1 MLMFLL
7 RRIAS
12 GLAMLLVI
20 TALAFSLL
28 YLASGDVASRILGPT
43 ATQDQVNQMSEQ
55 LGLDRPL
62 WIRYPEWLILA
73 IQGDLGRSW
82 FTSELVA
89 DSIGSRVAV
98 TLSLVIPA
106 TILIGLISAFLGVAA
121 AIYRG
126 WIDKVVQFVG
136 VVGFAIPSFLI
147 ALGLVILFAVQLQ
160 WLPATGFVPLSES
173 VTGWLAATLLPVTA
187 LVIHGVAGTAQ
198 QVRGAVIDTLQQD
211 YVRTLRSR
219 GLRSRTIIY
228 GHVLRN
234 AGGPGLAVLALQFVG
249 LLGGAVI
256 VEQLFALPGLG
267 QLAVS
272 ATTRGDLPQVMGVV
286 IVIVI
291 IVLLVNLLIDIAQG
305 WLNPKVRIS

>member
-1 MLMFLL
+1 MIAFLV
-7 RRIAS
+7 RRVIS
-12 GLAMLLVI
+12 GIAMLLVI
-20 TALAFSLL
+20 TALAYTLLFFS
-28 YLASGDVASRILGPT
+28 SGSVASRILGPS
-43 ATQDQVNQMSEQ
+43 ASSEQIDQLTEQ
-55 LGLDRPL
+55 LGLNRPL
-62 WIRYPEWLILA
+62 IVRYPEWLLQA
-73 IQGDLGRSW
+73 LQGDLGRSW
-82 FTSELVA
+82 FTSELVSA
-89 DSIGSRVAV
+89 TIGGRVAV

-106 TILIGLISAFLGVAA
+106 TILIGIISALLGIAA
-121 AIYRG
+121 AVYRG
-126 WIDKVVQFVG
+126 WVDKVVQFVG

-147 ALGLVILFAVQLQ
+147 ALGLVILFAIQLK
-160 WLPATGFVPLSES
+160 WLPATGFVPIS
-173 VTGWLAATLLPVTA
+173 VSFTGWLAAVLLPVAA

-198 QVRGAVIDTLQQD
+198 QVRGAVIDTLEQD

-219 GLRSRTIIY
+219 GLRSGNIVF

-286 IVIVI
+286 VVVVI
-291 IVLLVNLLIDIAQG
+291 IVLIVNLLIDIAQG